1 MLRSNIMPSG
11 GANKL
16 PTVIKEMRGTS
27 QKCRSNANEPRLVA
41 ADLQPAPQDL
51 PADDQRIWE
60 RLREMINGMQVAAK
74 CDAEFFRLTVRAV
87 ARADRTATDPN
98 ASVNQQIQADK
109 AAADMLREWGLS
121 PVSRSRVNQLGSKKT
136 ETTDPLAAFVAGAF
150 TQPAPEDAV

>member
-1 MLRSNIMPSG
+1 MPSG

-16 PTVIKEMRGTS
+16 PTVIKEMRGTN
-27 QKCRSNANEPRLVA
+27 QKCRSNSNEPRLEAV
-41 ADLQPAPQDL
+41 DL
-51 PADDQRIWE
+51 PPASTDLSPAEQEIWN
-60 RLREMINGMQVAAK
+60 RLRERINGMQVAAK
-74 CDAEFFRLTVRAV
+74 CDVEFFRLTVRAV

-121 PVSRSRVNQLGSKKT
+121 PVSRSRVSQLSGKKT